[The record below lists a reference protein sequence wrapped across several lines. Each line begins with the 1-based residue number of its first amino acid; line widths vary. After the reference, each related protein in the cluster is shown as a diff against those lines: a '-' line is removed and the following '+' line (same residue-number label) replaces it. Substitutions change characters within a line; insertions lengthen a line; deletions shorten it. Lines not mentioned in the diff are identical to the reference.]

1 MRKWAK
7 NIKNYSLNKKIT
19 CIILVTV
26 FLTVSFSAAGIS
38 MTLSSSNELLYEAL
52 AGSLSYSAED
62 ISKKLSTVE
71 SMTNMIVSNSN
82 IRKNLITISDDT
94 SYIRR
99 KNAYSILESL
109 LADYQQTYK
118 NNNISYIA
126 LYTEGDTVSSYK
138 PGSAQVAEEIHQ
150 EIIEDT
156 NKNAGYP
163 VWKTNYCNSYGLFLG
178 RECRRVDQLS
188 FDTLGTVVVCIDMKK
203 LVSSSTKSI
212 LHSGE
217 AQYVLYEEGQAFY
230 HSPALKEE
238 QVSETT
244 SELEGDFGV
253 VSLDQG
259 EFFAVRGEIG
269 NNGWTYLCLIPYDSI
284 ASTQNLTKIAAF
296 ALILLSV
303 CISLFLSRL
312 LIRSTTKDF
321 IRLVE
326 KMKAFAKDNLAVPE
340 KKYNYQGR
348 TDEIGLLHNQF
359 DQMTVKIQDLI
370 QKNYVNEILTKDA
383 RLKELENQINPHF
396 LYNTLESVNWR
407 AKAIGEVQISAMVEA
422 LGSLLRESLNA
433 KEKTF
438 TIGHELQ
445 IVSSYITI
453 QRIRFEERLQYEE
466 KIDPDILGTEVPQFT
481 IQPLVENAIH
491 YGMEEIIEPCHICVT
506 GRKRENGCIVIEVKN
521 NGSQFEENLLDKL
534 EKEEVA
540 PRGFG
545 IGLLNIHKRIQIIY
559 GPDYGLELVNE
570 EESYAVARVIIPGG
584 KHAETADRGR

>member
-1 MRKWAK
+1 M
-7 NIKNYSLNKKIT
+7 
-19 CIILVTV
+19 
-26 FLTVSFSAAGIS
+26 
-38 MTLSSSNELLYEAL
+38 
-52 AGSLSYSAED
+52 
-62 ISKKLSTVE
+62 
-71 SMTNMIVSNSN
+71 
-82 IRKNLITISDDT
+82 
-94 SYIRR
+94 
-99 KNAYSILESL
+99 
-109 LADYQQTYK
+109 
-118 NNNISYIA
+118 
-126 LYTEGDTVSSYK
+126 
-138 PGSAQVAEEIHQ
+138 
-150 EIIEDT
+150 
-156 NKNAGYP
+156 
-163 VWKTNYCNSYGLFLG
+163 
-178 RECRRVDQLS
+178 
-188 FDTLGTVVVCIDMKK
+188 
-203 LVSSSTKSI
+203 
-212 LHSGE
+212 
-217 AQYVLYEEGQAFY
+217 
-230 HSPALKEE
+230 
-238 QVSETT
+238 
-244 SELEGDFGV
+244 
-253 VSLDQG
+253 
-259 EFFAVRGEIG
+259 
-269 NNGWTYLCLIPYDSI
+269 IPYDSI
-284 ASTQNLTKIAAF
+284 AKTQNLTQIAAF
-296 ALILLSV
+296 ALILFSV

-466 KIDPDILGTEVPQFT
+466 KIAPDILGTEVPQFT
-481 IQPLVENAIH
+481 IQPLVENAIQ

-506 GRKRENGCIVIEVKN
+506 GREREDGCIVIEVKN
-521 NGSQFEENLLDKL
+521 NGSQLEENLLEKL
-534 EKEEVA
+534 EREEVT

-559 GPDYGLELVNE
+559 GPDYGLELENE
-570 EESYAVARVIIPGG
+570 EESYAVARVIVPGG
-584 KHAETADRGR
+584 KHAETTDRGR